1 MTPLACNWSS
11 NDLIWDSESCF
22 LNSALIV
29 LESVFTVRGRA
40 GVRLFRS
47 ARIKST
53 SARVTLAR
61 GPRILRLTPRS
72 GHWKSPFWLRT
83 TRSFSLRLI
92 RPKSRLMALQHATQF
107 SSELLPP
114 LVVAIKCSTLCAS
127 STSFSLSNSSGA
139 PDGVLRQK
147 KRSRSETLG
156 SNGRIWR
163 TNPFQYRD
171 REFRGLW
178 SQFDIGDSALFVRC
192 NCLLSSRRK
201 FQAKRFRSFVRPTD
215 QQISRLVM
223 AVEESGD
230 LLNENTK
237 EQIRFSI
244 KSF

>member
-156 SNGRIWR
+156 LTVESGEPIRFNTAIGSFEAYGHSLTLETLR
-163 TNPFQYRD
+163 Y
-171 REFRGLW
+171 
-178 SQFDIGDSALFVRC
+178 SFDVTVYLA
-192 NCLLSSRRK
+192 
-201 FQAKRFRSFVRPTD
+201 A
-215 QQISRLVM
+215 
-223 AVEESGD
+223 EESFKRNVLGVLSD
-230 LLNENTK
+230 PRT
-237 EQIRFSI
+237 S
-244 KSF
+244 KSQDW